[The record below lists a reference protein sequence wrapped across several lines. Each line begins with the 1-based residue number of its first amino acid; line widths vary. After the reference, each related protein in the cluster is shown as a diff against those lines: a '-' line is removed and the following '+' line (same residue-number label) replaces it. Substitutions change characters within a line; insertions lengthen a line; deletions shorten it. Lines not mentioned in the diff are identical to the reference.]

1 MINFLLNI
9 LFFYKKTINFIK
21 VDILL
26 INSLKKKHILAFVV
40 VLLAIWTL
48 RFINTNEYSTANIQ
62 VIQFG
67 FLWISFVLF
76 FKNLKKQNFF
86 KHLIVNRSFYIAE
99 LEILAFLASVFIIV
113 ITANIC
119 FLPFIGLQNGK
130 IFIASIMPLLIDA
143 LLFTNWKISK
153 YLFLQ
158 FLFLFLIIVLFLLS
172 HYLTINF
179 DNLDVFSDFLNRYYT
194 YLTFIEFCLLKK
206 SITSQ

>member
-40 VLLAIWTL
+40 LLLAIWTL
-48 RFINTNEYSTANIQ
+48 RFINTNEYNTANIQ

-86 KHLIVNRSFYIAE
+86 KHLIVNRSFYITE

-119 FLPFIGLQNGK
+119 FLPFIGLQNSK
-130 IFIASIMPLLIDA
+130 IFIVSVMPLLIDA

-179 DNLDVFSDFLNRYYT
+179 DNLDVFSDFLNRYYI

>member
-40 VLLAIWTL
+40 VLLAIWIL
-48 RFINTNEYSTANIQ
+48 RFINTNEYNTANIQ

-86 KHLIVNRSFYIAE
+86 KHLIVNRSFYITE

-119 FLPFIGLQNGK
+119 FLPFIGLQNSK
-130 IFIASIMPLLIDA
+130 IFIVSIMPLLIDA

-158 FLFLFLIIVLFLLS
+158 FLFLSLIIVLFLLS

-179 DNLDVFSDFLNRYYT
+179 DNLDVFSDFLNRYYI
-194 YLTFIEFCLLKK
+194 YLTFIEFCLL
-206 SITSQ
+206 T